1 MYELLIN
8 FSCKLKVTKQRRTSF
23 LRVTFVHDLLN
34 YTNNREEEK
43 RIVFSAKHYNVSKAQ
58 V

>member
-1 MYELLIN
+1 MLIN

-43 RIVFSAKHYNVSKAQ
+43 IIFFSAKHYNVSKAQ